1 MYTPLKE
8 REMTTLKPVLNT
20 PRAHQA
26 LTAVKAVILV
36 AAIWGLAYPLLLWGM
51 KLLVPAA

>member
-1 MYTPLKE
+1 MSS
-8 REMTTLKPVLNT
+8 LKPMMHT